1 MTEYKLPDTNATLA
15 FGGTQWE
22 PEWVSSED
30 AYTAD
35 QMQQAYQAGRES
47 IDGLVSTVG
56 TLLAVIDSGLVD
68 ITPDLVAVMRVR
80 EQLEELK

>member
-35 QMQQAYQAGRES
+35 QMQQAYAAGRES
-47 IDGLVSTVG
+47 MRGECVKKFTRTYDESLLMRISEVVST
-56 TLLAVIDSGLVD
+56 
-68 ITPDLVAVMRVR
+68 
-80 EQLEELK
+80 LEELK